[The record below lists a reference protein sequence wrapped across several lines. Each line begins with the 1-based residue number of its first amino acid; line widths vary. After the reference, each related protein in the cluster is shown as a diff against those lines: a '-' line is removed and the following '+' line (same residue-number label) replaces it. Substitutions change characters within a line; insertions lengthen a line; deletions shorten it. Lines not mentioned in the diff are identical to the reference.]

1 MLHRF
6 LALLLRSMAVF
17 GLMAFSQLAAAQCVF
32 VGPNNLNCSGAV
44 GVMTLVGTA
53 GNDNFNFANGTTGSI
68 TIISGGG
75 TDTVDVSAVLGGTT
89 VDLSNQAAL
98 QTVAPGLD
106 IWFQGFGG
114 TVVQGG
120 PGNDTFTG
128 TGGNDTLNGA
138 GGNDTLTGAGGDD
151 TLTGGPGNDTL
162 TGGPGNDTRADT
174 VVANCAGDTIATI
187 EVDACV
193 APVVASPAI
202 PASGSL
208 SLALLAALL
217 LAFAW
222 RQQRRR

>member
-1 MLHRF
+1 VRHGAPQQLQLFRRRRRNDTDRHGGERQ
-6 LALLLRSMAVF
+6 LQLR
-17 GLMAFSQLAAAQCVF
+17 QRH
-32 VGPNNLNCSGAV
+32 
-44 GVMTLVGTA
+44 
-53 GNDNFNFANGTTGSI
+53 DNFNFANGTTGSI

-75 TDTVDVSAVLGGTT
+75 TDTVNVSAIVGGTT

-128 TGGNDTLNGA
+128 TANNDTLSGA
-138 GGNDTLTGAGGDD
+138 GGNDALSGAGGDD
-151 TLTGGPGNDTL
+151 TLTGGPGNDSI

-174 VVANCAGDTIATI
+174 VVADCAGDTLATV
-187 EVDACV
+187 EVDTCV
-193 APVVASPAI
+193 APVVASQAI
-202 PASGSL
+202 PASGPL
-208 SLALLAALL
+208 SLAMLAALL

-222 RQQRRR
+222 RHQRRG